1 MAASWSRVFVLVA
14 VIALMAS
21 AECIGNC
28 SARACNPVEVPTNS
42 CHHHKSPVEDIAH
55 CSHQHSDF
63 SAPEAGIASVNIA
76 ATAAEFAAP
85 AADFETPIFAPIRSS
100 QADVDP
106 PLGLTSSSA
115 ISVLRI

>member
-1 MAASWSRVFVLVA
+1 MAAGWSRAFTLVA
-14 VIALMAS
+14 VIVLLAN

-28 SARACNPVEVPTNS
+28 SAKACSSVKVPTPS
-42 CHHHKSPVEDIAH
+42 CHHHKSPAEDIAH

-106 PLGLTSSSA
+106 PLWLTSSSA